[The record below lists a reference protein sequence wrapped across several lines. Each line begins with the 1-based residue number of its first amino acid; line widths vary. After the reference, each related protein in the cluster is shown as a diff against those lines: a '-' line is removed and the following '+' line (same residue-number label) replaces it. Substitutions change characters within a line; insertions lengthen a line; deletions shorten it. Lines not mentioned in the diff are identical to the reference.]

1 MDVQMK
7 HACGLDVH
15 QATVVACLLSVLD
28 SGKVK
33 KEIRSFGTTTRELL
47 RLRDWLL
54 GQGCTRVAMEST
66 GVYWKPVYTIL
77 EGSLDLTVA
86 NAQQIKNVPGRKT
99 DVKDAEWIADLLL
112 HGLLKPSFVPP
123 KPIRELRDL
132 TRYRRKLADSQ
143 SAECNRLLKV
153 LETANIKLASVASD
167 VFGVSGM
174 EMLDALAEGT
184 ATPAEMAELARGRLR
199 GKIPQLEPAL
209 DGRMEEHHRYMLKLQ
224 LRRLRDLDKDL
235 AELDARIQEKLKP
248 YQKQV
253 ELLREIPGVDWI
265 LAAVIVAELGVDMK
279 VFGSSGR
286 VAVWAGVCPG
296 NHESAGKRRNVRVT
310 KGNVHLKTALVEAAH
325 AAARTKGTYLRDKY
339 FRLKARRGA
348 KRAVVAIGHKILV
361 AIYHMLSGD
370 VSYHDL
376 GDLYLDKLNKHHLTR
391 NLVRRL
397 ERLGYRVTLQQQAVE
412 QPAA

>member
-1 MDVQMK
+1 MDMQMK

-33 KEIRSFGTTTRELL
+33 KQIRSFGTTTRELQAL
-47 RLRDWLL
+47 REWL
-54 GQGCTRVAMEST
+54 QAEGCKQVAMEST
-66 GVYWKPVYTIL
+66 GVYWKPVYALL
-77 EGSLDLTVA
+77 EGPLELIVA

-99 DVKDAEWIADLLL
+99 DIKDAEWIADLLL

-132 TRYRRKLADSQ
+132 TRYRRKLTDSQ

-167 VFGVSGM
+167 VFGVSGLA
-174 EMLDALAEGT
+174 MLGALAEGK

-209 DGRMEEHHRYMLKLQ
+209 DGRMEEHHRFLLKLQ
-224 LRRLRDLDKDL
+224 LRRLQDLDRDL
-235 AELDARIQEKLKP
+235 AELDSRIEEKLQP
-248 YQKQV
+248 YQEQV
-253 ELLREIPGVDWI
+253 ELLRGIPGVDWI
-265 LAAVIVAELGVDMK
+265 LAAVIIAELGIDMR
-279 VFGSSGR
+279 VFGSAPR
-286 VAVWAGVCPG
+286 VANWTGVCPG

-348 KRAVVAIGHKILV
+348 KRAVVAIAHKILV
-361 AIYHMLSGD
+361 AIYHMLSGHVPYD
-370 VSYHDL
+370 EL
-376 GDLYLDKLNKHHLTR
+376 GDLYLDKLHKHHLTR

-397 ERLGYRVTLQQQAVE
+397 ERLGFHVTLQE
-412 QPAA
+412 QVMQHATA